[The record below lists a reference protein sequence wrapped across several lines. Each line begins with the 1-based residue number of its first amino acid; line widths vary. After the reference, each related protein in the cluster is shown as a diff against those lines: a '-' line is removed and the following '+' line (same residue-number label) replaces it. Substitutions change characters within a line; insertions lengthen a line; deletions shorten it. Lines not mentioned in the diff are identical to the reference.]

1 MCTFASKDGVAT
13 KSNPES
19 NEGDDGNG
27 ELRKTDSEGVGGHVL
42 EGRKREGRIT
52 AGYMYDGR
60 KRLPAERGRRGDEVK
75 TTDTDEDNTSNSTRE
90 QGPGSVM
97 VNGVTLQSG
106 GQGKLASV
114 IVVVVVMG
122 LQSRGLS
129 MQDN

>member
-1 MCTFASKDGVAT
+1 VCPFALKDGVAI

-19 NEGDDGNG
+19 NEGDDSNG

-42 EGRKREGRIT
+42 EGWKREGKIIAR
-52 AGYMYDGR
+52 YMFNGR
-60 KRLPAERGRRGDEVK
+60 KRLLAERGRRGGEVK
-75 TTDTDEDNTSNSTRE
+75 TTYTDEDNTSNSTRE

-106 GQGKLASV
+106 GEGKLSSV

-122 LQSRGLS
+122 S
-129 MQDN
+129 

>member
-1 MCTFASKDGVAT
+1 MCTFASNDGVAT

-52 AGYMYDGR
+52 AGYVFDGR
-60 KRLPAERGRRGDEVK
+60 KRLPAECGRKGSEVK
-75 TTDTDEDNTSNSTRE
+75 TTETEEDNTSKSTRE
-90 QGPGSVM
+90 QGPVSVM
-97 VNGVTLQSG
+97 VDEVTMQSG
-106 GQGKLASV
+106 GQGKLGSV

-122 LQSRGLS
+122 SQSRGLS
-129 MQDN
+129 VQDK